1 MTTTG
6 PPIDPLDPGER
17 LSQEDMAARRAD
29 EFLASALAA
38 QVRAAGGTVIVRGVC
53 VECGDRCHP
62 AAVYCNKR
70 CRNDHEQRLAV
81 LARQGRKA

>member
-6 PPIDPLDPGER
+6 PLIEPLEPDER

-38 QVRAAGGTVIVRGVC
+38 QVRAAGGLVLVRGVC
-53 VECGDRCHP
+53 AACGDRCHP
-62 AAVYCNKR
+62 ATVYCDPD
-70 CRNDHEQRLAV
+70 CRADHEARMAV
-81 LARQGRKA
+81 LARQGKG